1 MNLHPDDIFRIPAP
15 NLDPYLQTYYVSK
28 PLQGLS
34 CFQSG
39 ILLLGTYL
47 QWPYQV
53 VS

>member
-15 NLDPYLQTYYVSK
+15 NLEPYLQMYYVRQTTLGFK
-28 PLQGLS
+28 LLS
-34 CFQSG
+34 VRHSVSWN
-39 ILLLGTYL
+39 L